1 LRIVT
6 DTQEEFVSL
15 SNALFAV
22 SQETRTDFLNNAKIF
37 ARLSLATEQL
47 GTSQSDLLE
56 VTSTLNKAILLSGA
70 TAQEANAGIIQFTQG
85 LASNRFQG
93 DELRSV
99 LENLVV
105 VGDELAKSLDT
116 DIAGIR
122 ALGEAGL
129 LTRDVLVQ
137 ALLDATERVDA
148 RFQELP
154 VTLGQAATR
163 VRNAFIFAFQGDET
177 QPLIEALNELTLEL
191 GKPETRQ
198 ALSQLASAVATVA
211 AGFVR
216 IAPTIATFVTNLKTL
231 GQVWGIVLGGIVETA
246 LEFTARGGIFGLI
259 FETNREQLA
268 ANVQRIKTAVD
279 LLFDDILEAQKRA
292 NDAVI
297 NESILNA
304 ERRNA
309 IEGQVTELTKKQI
322 TIRNRALRQEIRE
335 TTTEIRKGAKEIE
348 KLQKELKAL
357 DAPTRSTDE
366 FIAQTERFAELRR
379 AEALTREGR
388 LREANEILRTLRE
401 EAAELDDV
409 IQKTFLTNRAT
420 TLLRENDKALIEQI
434 KTRNA
439 ELERE
444 KQLRQD
450 IIDEKPL
457 EDVAPIIVTPEGI
470 AVITKTTEEAEEL
483 QNEFNKVAQEGEFA
497 GRTVSQSMASLGL
510 EVNKTTKEVN
520 ELSAAFS
527 RLRAQQV
534 AGVAIAGS
542 DVPGGLA
549 TGGLIPG
556 FGGGDKV
563 PARLEKGEFVVNK
576 RATRRF
582 LPLIAAMNRGARDLS
597 GFFPLRRMQ
606 EGGMI
611 PGDVTSSLLSAATV
625 TGTGSQQ
632 TSQET
637 VVLDVRSNGA
647 PLARVRGTR
656 ENVLNLTEYL
666 RGFKN
671 NIAGR

>member
-279 LLFDDILEAQKRA
+279 LLFDDILDAQKRA

-549 TGGLIPG
+549 TGG
-556 FGGGDKV
+556 
-563 PARLEKGEFVVNK
+563 
-576 RATRRF
+576 TRRF